1 METIIVLCLLII
13 IVLLLQDKIVT
24 KKREKKPTEKK
35 SNPNLPDIMGQPR
48 PVRSLSVS
56 NTVSERQTQETEVN
70 PDNLDIEIDEED
82 VDMQIPPEE
91 PETLIKPLKK
101 KPLAKERNKS
111 KKANDQDYESIFFK
125 KPSTN
130 ARDGKTVYI
139 RPDFYEKM
147 SRIVQVIG
155 EDKITIYAYLDN
167 LLEYHFQEFGEQITT
182 SFNDKYKPI
191 L

>member
-1 METIIVLCLLII
+1 MEKDNKKKAIPEINEELMMNLMVDG
-13 IVLLLQDKIVT
+13 VKKEGLQ
-24 KKREKKPTEKK
+24 
-35 SNPNLPDIMGQPR
+35 L
-48 PVRSLSVS
+48 
-56 NTVSERQTQETEVN
+56 
-70 PDNLDIEIDEED
+70 
-82 VDMQIPPEE
+82 PPEE
-91 PETLIKPLKK
+91 PEAPMKPLQE
-101 KPLAKERNKS
+101 KPLAKERNKG

-125 KPSTN
+125 KPCTN

-139 RPDFYEKM
+139 RPDFHEKL

>member
-1 METIIVLCLLII
+1 MEKENKKKAIPEINEELMMNLMVDG
-13 IVLLLQDKIVT
+13 V
-24 KKREKKPTEKK
+24 KREG
-35 SNPNLPDIMGQPR
+35 LQ
-48 PVRSLSVS
+48 L
-56 NTVSERQTQETEVN
+56 
-70 PDNLDIEIDEED
+70 
-82 VDMQIPPEE
+82 PPEE
-91 PETLIKPLKK
+91 PETLIKSLKE
-101 KPLAKERNKS
+101 KPLAKERNKG

-139 RPDFYEKM
+139 RPDFHEKL

>member
-1 METIIVLCLLII
+1 ME
-13 IVLLLQDKIVT
+13 KGN
-24 KKREKKPTEKK
+24 KKKAITEINEELMMNLMVDGVKKEGLR
-35 SNPNLPDIMGQPR
+35 LP
-48 PVRSLSVS
+48 L
-56 NTVSERQTQETEVN
+56 
-70 PDNLDIEIDEED
+70 
-82 VDMQIPPEE
+82 EE
-91 PETLIKPLKK
+91 PETQIKPLQEKS
-101 KPLAKERNKS
+101 LVKERNRA
-111 KKANDQDYESIFFK
+111 KKVNDQDYESMFLK
-125 KPSTN
+125 RSSTN

-139 RPDFYEKM
+139 RPDFHEKL